1 MLATCPQLLCIHT
14 PIRSQTRDLLIPG
27 PMPCQLCHHQR
38 NSRGVIFLLY
48 RQILTIWK
56 YESWGYIEHPFVTAV
71 IRRFVSEFG
80 LSICLYIHMFICACN
95 QVKPFPTDWQSTCS
109 CWCICCSWEVSSTS
123 TSATRIQWGRAR
135 TQVQGSVRSRR
146 WQRRIRLIGRTGSTD
161 VRQPR
166 ELSRLVRVQ
175 LPGTGSTR
183 WASNV
188 RCEFCYDLWYW
199 HCSVVCSQWIK
210 LLKSTVILHT
220 FSLKANIKLNLSHFL
235 NKFLCILWW
244 YLVIFGLHTHTPV

>member
-1 MLATCPQLLCIHT
+1 
-14 PIRSQTRDLLIPG
+14 
-27 PMPCQLCHHQR
+27 
-38 NSRGVIFLLY
+38 
-48 RQILTIWK
+48 
-56 YESWGYIEHPFVTAV
+56 
-71 IRRFVSEFG
+71 
-80 LSICLYIHMFICACN
+80 MFICAFN
-95 QVKPFPTDWQSTCS
+95 QVKASPTDWQSTCS

-135 TQVQGSVRSRR
+135 TQVQGSVRSRWR
-146 WQRRIRLIGRTGSTD
+146 QRRIRLIGRTGSTD

-244 YLVIFGLHTHTPV
+244 YLVIFGLHTHTRLTALFLWLPRWAGTSKVKTNLDFTEARDSEWQWHQLAHMQVCTSLHTDNHTSTPVVCFLVILGLYRIIIMFICHTDSRQ